1 MPRPQP
7 AGSGGLGIEDELSF
21 GSDEDLL
28 ADVGEIRISNEVPPL
43 PATHHA
49 QPSASNHGVK
59 SEKKGMFKSLGGGG
73 NAAKKERELKAMEKE
88 KEKRKRTAT
97 EETVRLAPPITAPS
111 NTVSSTSGVGSS
123 HKKDK
128 SGKHLAKSA
137 LVIDPNLESVLDLS
151 NMAHSR
157 TSTGSSS
164 VGAKTG
170 STPSLVSSGHAK
182 DSTSKKKGLMGAL
195 RGFGKSGGK
204 KEELISQRSLAQMRS
219 RESFG
224 TRSDLSRQQSF
235 DLTSSTFSS
244 PRTDSSGHSN
254 PMHHHTL
261 APISMS
267 PFQAHSPD
275 LTPESTIRSS
285 NASGSISLS
294 KHTSMSSFARRTSV
308 ITSTSVATGETG
320 DRSPMLSKAVLH
332 QFPIV
337 DDQNSL
343 ETEAKV
349 PREKIVRPGLVSR
362 STTSSLGLP
371 LPPPSPLSAGLG
383 DITSVLLPTFP
394 ASIASLSSIQILSAT
409 VIRRVFITGSSG
421 IPENQRGGSI
431 KSLASVLS
439 GGHNT
444 HNAAPT
450 ASPRPM
456 WITQQLVLTSFKVGG
471 STPQATPDPNEYSE
485 RGSST
490 RTIAHL
496 HMFNVPGSSNPTT
509 KSPSKSSPIGLGI
522 GPGSSQSFGRRPS
535 LTSGGAEEGEIE
547 RQMIR
552 GDCTAGVWE
561 DDEGK
566 RKCVMRISFGR
577 EAEGEGEWVVEM
589 RNGEQLQEWIRQI
602 KSIAIVI
609 RAETEGH
616 GRVIRD
622 AYTSGAVRGDDLALE
637 LDMARHASL
646 RSPTSSTS
654 RSGSISGLGYSASNH
669 RDSLMSELSGNGPTL
684 SYLAEK
690 AQLDRPAVD
699 RNPSAARAESPNMLG
714 SPAQESDDRL
724 ASHMNDLSIHR
735 SRSLS
740 RTLDDAISTPGS
752 SRPGSSSVAQTPAIS
767 RVGGSL
773 HRHNKQGSWSSSASG
788 GSSIAR
794 RYGSTKV
801 PPPPSAPPPSAPLPA
816 LPDSSSDRRHIDLG
830 EELQFSPSFVSNK
843 DGMEPRLSLPSPSS
857 DDADLALLHA
867 RQSARSSSLPTPA
880 SPDDAA
886 KTAALKRKE
895 RLLAAFKPIPLVP
908 ELETSP
914 RIGNGNG
921 NGYESGGIASVVS
934 SPRAD
939 SIDVDIS
946 SPVIRP
952 PTPPRK
958 KSSSSANDLHLKQDH
973 VSTPHETQ
981 MEFFTPTGS
990 HTSTFPLPP
999 SASHTTDDTVESMS
1013 VSVLSTPSTINE
1025 LRPEPS
1031 RYASSIS
1038 SVPSTGSGTSAGR
1051 RRRERKVA
1059 VDIMSE
1065 FSETPDA
1072 QFSVDGEEE
1081 INENR
1086 PRVIRFA

>member
-1 MPRPQP
+1 MPRHQP

-28 ADVGEIRISNEVPPL
+28 ADVGEIRLSNEVPPL
-43 PATHHA
+43 PAA
-49 QPSASNHGVK
+49 QASTSGGHGTK
-59 SEKKGMFKSLGGGG
+59 GEKKGMFKSLGG
-73 NAAKKERELKAMEKE
+73 KKE

-97 EETVRLAPPITAPS
+97 EETVRLAPPVNAVPS
-111 NTVSSTSGVGSS
+111 ASTGGGSS
-123 HKKDK
+123 GTSKKDK
-128 SGKHLAKSA
+128 SSKHLAKSA
-137 LVIDPNLESVLDLS
+137 LVIDPNLESVIDLS

-157 TSTGSSS
+157 TSTGSNS
-164 VGAKTG
+164 VGARTG
-170 STPSLVSSGHAK
+170 STPSLVSTGYGK
-182 DSTSKKKGLMGAL
+182 DSVGKKKGLMGAL

-219 RESFG
+219 SESFG
-224 TRSDLSRQQSF
+224 TRSDISRQQSF

-244 PRTDSSGHSN
+244 PQTESSGHSN

-267 PFQAHSPD
+267 PFQAHPPD

-285 NASGSISLS
+285 TASGSISLS
-294 KHTSMSSFARRTSV
+294 KHTSMSSFARRASV

-320 DRSPMLSKAVLH
+320 DRSPALSKAVLH
-332 QFPIV
+332 QFPTV
-337 DDQNSL
+337 EDQDPL
-343 ETEAKV
+343 ETAV
-349 PREKIVRPGLVSR
+349 RSPHQEKMMRPNLVSR
-362 STTSSLGLP
+362 STNSSLGLP
-371 LPPPSPLSAGLG
+371 LPPPSPLSAGLS

-394 ASIASLSSIQILSAT
+394 ASISSLSSIQILSAT
-409 VIRRVFITGSSG
+409 VIRRIFITGANG
-421 IPENQRGGSI
+421 MPDKERGGSI

-439 GGHNT
+439 GGNNGY
-444 HNAAPT
+444 NAGPPP
-450 ASPRPM
+450 SRKPM

-471 STPQATPDPNEYSE
+471 STPQATPDPSEYSE
-485 RGSST
+485 RGASS
-490 RTIAHL
+490 RTISHL
-496 HMFNVPGSSNPTT
+496 HLFNIPGGSSSPST

-535 LTSGGAEEGEIE
+535 LTSAGAEEGEIE
-547 RQMIR
+547 RQMIT

-561 DDEGK
+561 DEEGK

-622 AYTSGAVRGDDLALE
+622 AYASGAVRGDDLALE

-669 RDSLMSELSGNGPTL
+669 RDSLISELSGNGPAL
-684 SYLAEK
+684 PYLPETYHV
-690 AQLDRPAVD
+690 DRPVAVD

-724 ASHMNDLSIHR
+724 ATHMNDLSLNR

-740 RTLDDAISTPGS
+740 KTLEDATSTPGS
-752 SRPGSSSVAQTPAIS
+752 SRAGSVSVAQTPAIS

-794 RYGSTKV
+794 KYGNARV
-801 PPPPSAPPPSAPLPA
+801 PPPPSAPPPNAPLPA
-816 LPDSSSDRRHIDLG
+816 LPDFTSHPKGATIELG
-830 EELQFSPSFVSNK
+830 EAVQFSPSFSSGTE
-843 DGMEPRLSLPSPSS
+843 GMEPRLSLPSPSS
-857 DDADLALLHA
+857 DDTDLALLQA
-867 RQSARSSSLPTPA
+867 RQAARSSSLPTPA

-886 KTAALKRKE
+886 KVAALKRKE
-895 RLLAAFKPIPLVP
+895 RLMAAFKPIPLVP

-914 RIGNGNG
+914 RM
-921 NGYESGGIASVVS
+921 GYSNVYENHGGLASVVS
-934 SPRAD
+934 SPRPDSAD
-939 SIDVDIS
+939 IDMP

-958 KSSSSANDLHLKQDH
+958 KSSPSAPTPQLKQGEVNLD
-973 VSTPHETQ
+973 HETP
-981 MEFFTPTGS
+981 MEFYTPIET
-990 HTSTFPLPP
+990 HTSSFPLPP
-999 SASHTTDDTVESMS
+999 STSHATDDTAESMS
-1013 VSVLSTPSTINE
+1013 VSVLSTPSTISE
-1025 LRPEPS
+1025 LRPEPT

-1038 SVPSTGSGTSAGR
+1038 SVPSMGSGTSAGR

-1072 QFSVDGEEE
+1072 QFSADGEEE